1 MTVKR
6 FTLFAL
12 IGAMIAALVLVVA
25 AQDDS
30 SGFKRGKRGF
40 ERVSSLIL
48 EATGLDEA
56 TVIASLKDGST
67 VAELIEAND
76 GDVDSVIAAMVAEV
90 TAEVNAGVAAGQL
103 SQERAD
109 AMLGMIEAEITEGIH
124 GSFDD
129 FADGKGR
136 RGRQMPEGGFGFDG
150 DSNPILEATGLDEA
164 TMIASLKDG
173 STVAELIEAN
183 GGDVDSVIAAM
194 VAEVTAEVNEKVE
207 AGQVTRERADVM
219 LGMIEV
225 EITEGIHS
233 SFDDFADGKGR
244 RGRPMPEGGF
254 GFDGDSSPILEATG
268 LDESAVEEAL
278 ISGSTLAELIEAN
291 GGDVDSVIAAMVAEV
306 TAEVNE
312 KVEAGQVTR
321 ERADA
326 MLGMIEV
333 EITEGIHSS
342 FDDFADGKGR
352 RGRSMPEGG
361 FGFDGDSSP
370 ILEATGLDESAVE
383 EALISGSTLAE
394 LIEANGGDVDSVI
407 AAMVAEV
414 TAEVNEKVEAGQ
426 VTRER
431 ADVMLGM
438 IEVEITEGIH
448 SSFDDFADGK
458 GRRGRSMPEGGFGF
472 DGDNSPIL
480 EATGLDESAVEEA
493 LISGSTLAELI
504 EANGGDVDSVIA
516 AMVAEVTAE
525 VNAGVAAGQVTRERA
540 DAMLGMIEV
549 EITEGIHSS
558 FDDFADGK
566 GRPGHGF
573 GFWGRDK
580 GA

>member
-56 TVIASLKDGST
+56 AVIASLKDGST

-76 GDVDSVIAAMVAEV
+76 GDVDSVIAAIVAEV

-109 AMLGMIEAEITEGIH
+109 AMFGMIEVEITEGIH
-124 GSFDD
+124 GSDEAAVIASLYDRFG
-129 FADGKGR
+129 DGKGR
-136 RGRQMPEGGFGFDG
+136 PMPRGFERV
-150 DSNPILEATGLDEA
+150 SSLILEATGLDESA
-164 TMIASLKDG
+164 VEEALISG
-173 STVAELIEAN
+173 STLAELIEAN
-183 GGDVDSVIAAM
+183 DGDVDSVIAAI
-194 VAEVTAEVNEKVE
+194 VAEATAEVNEKVE

-225 EITEGIHS
+225 EITEGIHG

-244 RGRPMPEGGF
+244 RGRSMPEGGF
-254 GFDGDSSPILEATG
+254 GFDGVSSLILEATG

-291 GGDVDSVIAAMVAEV
+291 DGDVDSVIAAIVAEA
-306 TAEVNE
+306 TAEVNAG
-312 KVEAGQVTR
+312 VAAGQLSQ

-333 EITEGIHSS
+333 EITEGIHGS
-342 FDDFADGKGR
+342 FDDFG
-352 RGRSMPEGG
+352 
-361 FGFDGDSSP
+361 
-370 ILEATGLDESAVE
+370 
-383 EALISGSTLAE
+383 
-394 LIEANGGDVDSVI
+394 
-407 AAMVAEV
+407 
-414 TAEVNEKVEAGQ
+414 
-426 VTRER
+426 
-431 ADVMLGM
+431 
-438 IEVEITEGIH
+438 
-448 SSFDDFADGK
+448 
-458 GRRGRSMPEGGFGF
+458 
-472 DGDNSPIL
+472 
-480 EATGLDESAVEEA
+480 
-493 LISGSTLAELI
+493 
-504 EANGGDVDSVIA
+504 
-516 AMVAEVTAE
+516 
-525 VNAGVAAGQVTRERA
+525 
-540 DAMLGMIEV
+540 
-549 EITEGIHSS
+549 
-558 FDDFADGK
+558 DGK

-573 GFWGRDK
+573 GFWGKDK